1 MTLQVFI
8 YEQAFHEGAASAGGK
23 AWNLA
28 RLARYGFL
36 VPRGG
41 VLRAEVYLEL
51 IARPG
56 LQDRVERLR
65 AVSTEQVA
73 EADVAASLEALAAA
87 IRAQILDQETI
98 SAISEFLDRHQLLNR
113 PLAVRSSAVAEDGMT
128 ASFAGIHESRLNVC
142 GLQAVCQAVL
152 DCYASLWSPQA
163 LAYRRKMNIA
173 DREAACAILICEMV
187 QGPKGGPPRAA
198 GVVFTC
204 EPLSGRRDVTVINLA
219 AGLGDAVVRGDVTP
233 DRYVLDPMNQH
244 RVIERE
250 QHKAAL
256 LSDEQLAT
264 LGQLAWRVHWALG
277 AGQDPQD
284 IEWAFDGRA
293 FWLVQS
299 RPVTRL
305 PRYTFREIARQPL
318 YWSNGNLK
326 DSFPEPVTTMTA
338 AMTELVVRNVLFASQ
353 VAIDYALPPGM
364 PVIRR
369 LEGRFYFDLAML
381 QWSLYD
387 AFGILPEEVNR
398 TTGGFQPEI
407 EVPLGNPV
415 AGRAGWPRAWRRL
428 KLLRALGRFRRQL
441 PKKVAGVFDD
451 NRRAQASDLS
461 KLSDAELGRELE
473 RRIARGNAFV
483 PQLQLAASYYGAW
496 MTVLQDFLARA
507 TGDRRQGL
515 VTRLLAGTG
524 GVASAEQGYRLGE
537 LSDIARREHD
547 ACAAIRSDSPHAWAA
562 LPERSVFRRE
572 FERYLAEFGHRGVLE
587 MEFASRRWR
596 DDPSYLLQQVAAL
609 LETESGPDPRQRA
622 EQVRRRAEQELAELR
637 WYVRPI
643 ARWLLAKT
651 RAGAIVREEAKSAA
665 AASVDTMQMALLE
678 IGRRLC
684 LRGQLDAAKDVFHLA
699 IVDVRALLDG
709 TWNGGGV
716 RELVADRKQMMVHHR
731 AAATPDLIV
740 EEGEGSPPARPAPTP
755 MQSAPDG
762 NTWQGFAAAPG
773 VAEGPARVL
782 ATAAA
787 GSTLRAGEVL
797 VAPSTDPGWTP
808 LFLRASAV
816 VMETGGYLSHGAVVA
831 REYGIPSVVNVPN
844 AMTLIATGDLLFVD
858 GDCGQVRRLG
868 AKSESLQAS
877 TSAIAQ
883 T

>member
-1 MTLQVFI
+1 MTSRVLT
-8 YEQAFHEGAASAGGK
+8 YEQAFLAGTECAGGK

-28 RLARYGFL
+28 RLARYGFP

-41 VLRAEVYLEL
+41 VLTAEVYLEL
-51 IARPG
+51 IARPV
-56 LQDRVERLR
+56 LQDRVEALR
-65 AVSTEQVA
+65 AVAAEQVVEATVTTILA
-73 EADVAASLEALAAA
+73 ELAAT
-87 IRAQILDQETI
+87 IRAQTLDRETMTRL
-98 SAISEFLDRHQLLNR
+98 SEFLDRHQLLDR
-113 PLAVRSSAVAEDGMT
+113 PLAVRSSAVAEDGQS
-128 ASFAGIHESRLNVC
+128 ASFAGIHESRLNVW
-142 GLQAVCQAVL
+142 GLPAVCQAVL

-163 LAYRRKMNIA
+163 LAYRRKMKIA
-173 DREAACAILICEMV
+173 DHESACAVLICEMV
-187 QGPKGGPPRAA
+187 QGPGGGVPQAA
-198 GVVFTC
+198 GVAFTC
-204 EPLSGRRDVTVINLA
+204 EPLSGRRDVIAVNLA
-219 AGLGDAVVRGDVTP
+219 AGLGDAVVRGEVTP
-233 DRYVLDPMNQH
+233 DRYLLDPMNQH

-250 QHKAAL
+250 QHGAAL
-256 LSDEQLAT
+256 LSDQQLAQ
-264 LGQLAWRVHWALG
+264 LGQLCWRTHWALG
-277 AGQDPQD
+277 AGQDPLD

-293 FWLVQS
+293 FWLLQS

-305 PRYTFREIARQPL
+305 PRHTFPEIAQQPL

-338 AMTELVVRNVLFASQ
+338 AMTELVVRDVLFASQ
-353 VAIDYALPPGM
+353 MAINYAMPPGL
-364 PVIRR
+364 PVMRR
-369 LEGRFYFDLAML
+369 FEGRFYFDLAVL

-407 EVPLGNPV
+407 EVPPGNPL
-415 AGRAGWPRAWRRL
+415 AGRAGRSRAWRRL
-428 KLLRALGRFRRQL
+428 KLLHSLARFRRQL
-441 PKKVAGVFDD
+441 PKEVAGVFDD
-451 NRRAQASDLS
+451 NRRARESNLS
-461 KLSDAELGRELE
+461 ELSDTELE
-473 RRIARGNAFV
+473 REFERRVSRGNAFV

-496 MTVLQDFLARA
+496 MTVLQDFLARV

-524 GVASAEQGYRLGE
+524 GVASAEQGYRLVE
-537 LSDIARREHD
+537 LSELARREPE
-547 ACAAIRSDSPHAWAA
+547 APAAVVSDDPRAWTS
-562 LPERSVFRRE
+562 LPERSSFRRE

-587 MEFASRRWR
+587 MEFSSPRWR
-596 DDPSYLLQQVAAL
+596 DDPTYLLQQVAAL
-609 LETESGPDPRQRA
+609 LETESGPDPRRRA
-622 EQVRRRAEQELAELR
+622 EQVRRGAEQELAQLR
-637 WYVRPI
+637 WYARPI

-651 RAGAIVREEAKSAA
+651 RAGAVVREKAKSAA

-684 LRGQLDAAKDVFHLA
+684 ARGQLDAAKDVFHLA

-709 TWNGGGV
+709 TWNGGGA
-716 RELVADRKQMMVHHR
+716 RELVADRKQTLARQR
-731 AAATPDLIV
+731 AAVPPDLIV
-740 EEGEGSPPARPAPTP
+740 EEGTGASPAHHAPPSTHGA
-755 MQSAPDG
+755 MDG
-762 NTWQGFAAAPG
+762 TTWQGFAAAPG

-844 AMTLIATGDLLFVD
+844 AMKLIATGDLLFVD
-858 GDCGQVRRLG
+858 GERGEVRRL
-868 AKSESLQAS
+868 
-877 TSAIAQ
+877 SAIPETQEVSTTATAQ